1 MKNVKKS
8 RHKYLNLKLWFLFCN
23 LRKITYASHVHRM
36 KTCHRCTWV
45 KDEETANA
53 RNPPTIQLQNY
64 IYLREK
70 NTTYIKMDS
79 LISLEFLKNVNV
91 SLAKPIFEM
100 LIYLFV
106 VFAKLNEMLM

>member
-1 MKNVKKS
+1 
-8 RHKYLNLKLWFLFCN
+8 
-23 LRKITYASHVHRM
+23 M

-53 RNPPTIQLQNY
+53 RKPPYHSIAKLH
-64 IYLREK
+64 IFKKKK

-106 VFAKLNEMLM
+106 VFAKLNEVLM